1 VATVKLSKWLLQLEA
16 AILYPGN
23 NDSNYKLWNK
33 GATYAGAAGMLL
45 HTLYK
50 WELHNGEI
58 EIISFVVNFSSYPY
72 AIFIS
77 SNISGFNFL
86 FLLGFFFQ
94 IYFKMKVNWKPVI
107 IVLSLC
113 ICLSLSQS
121 KYKLI
126 EIYSF
131 DCHFPM
137 CHLDTLYNH
146 VTSCSCRNYVM
157 YIIRYANPA
166 TFGCLSVLSQ
176 EMDLLF
182 IYMLRSFL
190 CVQ

>member
-1 VATVKLSKWLLQLEA
+1 
-16 AILYPGN
+16 
-23 NDSNYKLWNK
+23 
-33 GATYAGAAGMLL
+33 
-45 HTLYK
+45 
-50 WELHNGEI
+50 
-58 EIISFVVNFSSYPY
+58 
-72 AIFIS
+72 
-77 SNISGFNFL
+77 
-86 FLLGFFFQ
+86 
-94 IYFKMKVNWKPVI
+94 MKVDWKPVI

-131 DCHFPM
+131 DCHFPV

-166 TFGCLSVLSQ
+166 TVGCLSVLSQ
-176 EMDLLF
+176 EMDLLV